1 MDKLEK
7 KLIDKECYEQN
18 SLEFQMRHFED
29 FFMGSS
35 KDKFTLNHKPEPDY
49 LESAGLFYGIE
60 TSKKLKSHR
69 NSLSENLKID
79 MTYKETQRS
88 GSSGKNQSEDYNN

>member
-1 MDKLEK
+1 
-7 KLIDKECYEQN
+7 
-18 SLEFQMRHFED
+18 
-29 FFMGSS
+29 MGSH
-35 KDKFTLNHKPEPDY
+35 KDKFTLNHKPDY